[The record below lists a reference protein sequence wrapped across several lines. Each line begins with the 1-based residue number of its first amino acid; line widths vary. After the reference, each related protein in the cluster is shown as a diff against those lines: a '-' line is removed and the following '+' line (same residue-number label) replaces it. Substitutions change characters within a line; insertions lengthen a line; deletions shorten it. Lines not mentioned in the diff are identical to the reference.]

1 MKTRLK
7 LVLLVSAL
15 ILQLSVGASAQEPAS
30 INELRQQIQKLNS
43 IGIDPKM
50 DPEVRNLNRS
60 FLEERRSK
68 LVAILKERLTTL
80 QSYQAKVSDVLTD
93 AEKQVLA
100 QAALDFQNEIVA
112 LENNSSTTRVF
123 ATTVASQP
131 GSPVSASPANN
142 AAVSDSTTATSSDTP
157 PTSPSSVEVETRSS
171 APDTGPSVT
180 TSPNLVA
187 TPASVAAPPAVPVPQ
202 VNDFNNWLN
211 NRIEERIKAVAQAR
225 IDQNS
230 NVNQTEAPSIS
241 DNSTSLVD
249 QSSSSDLIGVALNL
263 AGLAG
268 GTNNANPDK
277 NSAAVTATA
286 YSLYSAFRGEQPLD
300 PSFYNRHRNWR
311 RLSFT
316 LGFEK
321 NQTDAQGQPT
331 EDTTIA
337 GAKFLIIA
345 GRDAARNPKELS
357 TVYQYLKAAAVNL
370 AQLNKEIRDA
380 VLFKDPALRDKLRI
394 VEEVRAYANSPA
406 AAQALNANRLQTL
419 QTLVAEPVENWFD
432 PAETN
437 NARLNAQLVIRDFIQ
452 NKYFDPAGLPLLLA
466 ALDDD
471 GLKQIDQLID
481 ARLDAFT
488 NLNNASRRA
497 IERIRRA
504 PQLSLSFQTRQKKA
518 GTDEYTGEA
527 IFDYGVH
534 NRVNLTLN
542 GGYFYKNSRLV
553 GGDLRGANFAGQ
565 LQFQITPEK
574 SLAGRSPL
582 YFFLASE
589 GNWASA
595 VPFTYKLQGK
605 VKIPLVDGIDFPISL
620 TYANRANLIDE
631 KDVRGQFGFTF
642 DTAKLLRAFLNR

>member
-1 MKTRLK
+1 MKTRLRPIVLIWA
-7 LVLLVSAL
+7 LVFQFGVVAY
-15 ILQLSVGASAQEPAS
+15 AQEPAS
-30 INELRQQIQKLNS
+30 INELRQQIQRLTS
-43 IGIDPKM
+43 IANDPKT
-50 DPEVRNLNRS
+50 DPEVKNLNRR
-60 FLEERRSK
+60 FLEERQSK
-68 LVAILKERLTTL
+68 LVTLLREKLTTL
-80 QSYQAKVSDVLTD
+80 QSYQAKVNDVLSD

-100 QAALDFQNEIVA
+100 QAAQHFENEIVA
-112 LENNSSTTRVF
+112 LENNSPTTRAF
-123 ATTVASQP
+123 GTPVASQP
-131 GSPVSASPANN
+131 GTPVSAS
-142 AAVSDSTTATSSDTP
+142 AVNSASVPESSSSLATSSDVTT
-157 PTSPSSVEVETRSS
+157 TSAPSSVPETSS
-171 APDTGPSVT
+171 SGT
-180 TSPNLVA
+180 TPPKVA
-187 TPASVAAPPAVPVPQ
+187 TTPANPVAVQPAAPTPQ
-202 VNDFNNWLN
+202 VKDFNNWLN

-225 IDQNS
+225 IDQRS

-263 AGLAG
+263 AGLG
-268 GTNNANPDK
+268 GGNNTGDQDK

-286 YSLYSAFRGEQPLD
+286 YSLYSALRGEQPLD

-321 NQTDAQGQPT
+321 GQTNAEGQPV

-345 GRDAARNPKELS
+345 GRDAARHPGEFT

-370 AQLNKEIRDA
+370 AQLNREIRNA
-380 VLFKDPALRDKLRI
+380 LLFEDPALRDKLRV
-394 VEEVRAYANSPA
+394 VEEVRAYANNPA
-406 AAQALNANRLQTL
+406 DLEPLNATRKQQLKDL
-419 QTLVAEPVENWFD
+419 MAEPVESWFD
-432 PAETN
+432 PDKTDF
-437 NARLNAQLVIRDFIQ
+437 ARLAIRTFLR
-452 NKYFDPAGLPLLLA
+452 NKYFSESGLPLLLA
-466 ALDDD
+466 ALDED

-497 IERIRRA
+497 IEKIRRA
-504 PQLSLSFQTRQKKA
+504 PQLSLSFQSKQKKV

-534 NRVNLTLN
+534 DRVNLTLN
-542 GGYFYKNSRLV
+542 GGYFYKNSRII

-565 LQFQITPEK
+565 LQFQMTPEK
-574 SLAGRSPL
+574 SLSGRSPL
-582 YFFLASE
+582 YFYLASE
-589 GNWASA
+589 GNWASG

-605 VKIPLVDGIDFPISL
+605 VKVPLVEGIDFPISL
-620 TYANRANLIDE
+620 TYANRTNLIDE

-642 DTAKLLRAFLNR
+642 DTAKLLRALLSK